1 MLWES
6 PVVWYRP
13 KVEVPLAATEMGQ
26 LLARAYGP
34 VMVSLPGTPMLKGLE
49 SPNLASASVTR
60 HLVPS
65 GRGPHRGP
73 CAAESAEDP
82 RIVLG
87 CRAFLSVGRV
97 QPAPAAQ

>member
-1 MLWES
+1 MWAP
-6 PVVWYRP
+6 PVVWSHP
-13 KVEVPLAATEMGQ
+13 KVEMPRAATEKDR

-34 VMVSLPGTPMLKGLE
+34 MMVSLLGAPMPKGRK

-60 HLVPS
+60 HLVQS

-73 CAAESAEDP
+73 CAAESAEEP
-82 RIVLG
+82 RIDPG

-97 QPAPAAQ
+97 QRAPAAQ